1 MKSLCGIINSVKNPR
16 NRKGDR
22 RKPIYR
28 KNQAFQ
34 RKTKTE
40 RNFITCGG
48 TVMKQKNDLFE
59 ELNINPKNRDVCSP
73 FDVDIQA
80 IKRNVNQTLDSAYTE
95 RKTVIMKSKKK
106 TACIALAATLA
117 LSVTAFAANGIVSN
131 WFSSS
136 SAIADYKTLPT
147 AQQVKNDIG
156 YTPILI
162 DSFAN
167 GYTFK
172 DGNIINNNLKDETT
186 IPSKNSNLYPST
198 MKRTAIPLFFR
209 RINTILR
216 RNCRAV
222 SQKLS
227 GIPIFTT
234 TATRISS
241 FPLIIR

>member
-1 MKSLCGIINSVKNPR
+1 MFAVR
-16 NRKGDR
+16 
-22 RKPIYR
+22 
-28 KNQAFQ
+28 
-34 RKTKTE
+34 
-40 RNFITCGG
+40 
-48 TVMKQKNDLFE
+48 
-59 ELNINPKNRDVCSP
+59 

-172 DGNIINNNLKDETT
+172 DGNIINNNLKDENN
-186 IPSKNSNLYPST
+186 NSIEKFKSVSFDYEKDGDTVN
-198 MKRTAIPLFFR
+198 FF
-209 RINTILR
+209 
-216 RNCRAV
+216 A
-222 SQKLS
+222 
-227 GIPIFTT
+227 G
-234 TATRISS
+234 
-241 FPLIIR
+241 

>member
-1 MKSLCGIINSVKNPR
+1 
-16 NRKGDR
+16 
-22 RKPIYR
+22 
-28 KNQAFQ
+28 
-34 RKTKTE
+34 
-40 RNFITCGG
+40 
-48 TVMKQKNDLFE
+48 MKQKNDLFE

-73 FDVDIQA
+73 FAVDIQA
-80 IKRNVNQTLDSAYTE
+80 IKRNVNRTLDSAYTE

-117 LSVTAFAANGIVSN
+117 LSVTAFAANGLVSN

-136 SAIADYKTLPT
+136 SSFADYKTLPT
-147 AQQVKNDIG
+147 AQQVKKDIG

-167 GYTFK
+167 GYAAT
-172 DGNIINNNLKDETT
+172 LL
-186 IPSKNSNLYPST
+186 SLH
-198 MKRTAIPLFFR
+198 

-227 GIPIFTT
+227 EIPIFTT
-234 TATRISS
+234 TATQ
-241 FPLIIR
+241 IRLFLPIMN